1 MLTTMFGNLK
11 RNHREVIMKKTSVLH
26 VLIKV
31 EMLALVCLFS
41 HTNVFAKQSLQQ
53 YSGHILDFN
62 DYFIDSTM
70 RVDFFMTGDA
80 NEQKIALDNI
90 YRQGRWA
97 GNPRKTIDDLNLG
110 GYYVKVYDIASNRLI
125 FSRGFSC
132 VFFEYRTTR
141 PAMNGEKRTFQESM
155 LMPYPRRPVLFVL
168 ESRDKLNILHPIF
181 ILKIDPNDDS
191 IIPLESNPEDKVFD
205 ILINGDCHDKV
216 DFVFLAEGYTSE
228 EAEKFKDVAERFT
241 NYLFDMEPYKSHKS
255 QFNVRAVMRP
265 SAESGVDQPTRGI
278 ECNTVMDASSNALG
292 TARYMLINNNKA
304 MQDVAAAVPCDAI
317 LIAANTSIYAN
328 GGIYNRYCIFA
339 ADNNRSPSICPHEFG
354 HAFGGLA
361 DEYFSSDVAYSDFF
375 PPGVEPLEPNITA
388 LLNPARPKWA
398 HLIKSGTPIPTEPD
412 KDDPEKIGV
421 FEGAGYAAKGLYRPM
436 NSCIMR
442 SGRQFCKVCQEA
454 IVRVIDHFSDAE

>member
-1 MLTTMFGNLK
+1 MK
-11 RNHREVIMKKTSVLH
+11 RISILH
-26 VLIKV
+26 VLIAA
-31 EMLALVCLFS
+31 ETLVFVCFVS
-41 HTNVFAKQSLQQ
+41 DMTVFAEESIQQSI
-53 YSGHILDFN
+53 GRTLDFN

-80 NEQKIALDNI
+80 NEQAITLDNI

-97 GNPRKTIDDLNLG
+97 GNPHKTIDDLNLG

-132 VFFEYRTTR
+132 VFFEYRTTK

-155 LMPYPRRPVLFVL
+155 LIPYPRRPVLFVI

-181 ILKIDPNDDS
+181 IRKIDPNDSTIIQHEPDS
-191 IIPLESNPEDKVFD
+191 HDRVFD
-205 ILINGDCHDKV
+205 IIINGDCHNKV
-216 DFVFLAEGYTSE
+216 DFVFLAEGYTE
-228 EAEKFKDVAERFT
+228 EETEKFKEVAERFT

-255 QFNVRAVMRP
+255 QFNVRAVMRA
-265 SAESGVDQPTRGI
+265 SAESGIDQPTRGI
-278 ECNTVMDASSNALG
+278 ECDTVMDAASNALG
-292 TARYMLINNNKA
+292 TARYMLINNNKT

-354 HAFGGLA
+354 HAFAGLA

-388 LLNPARPKWA
+388 LLNPEKPKWM
-398 HLIKSGTPIPTEPD
+398 HLIEPGTPIPTEPD
-412 KDDPEKIGV
+412 RDDPEKIGV

-454 IVRVIDHFSDAE
+454 IVRVIDHLSNEQ